1 MILDLAF
8 LADLPLTFSE
18 VSSEKNTPVFIEM
31 DPKKWLV
38 FFVAQVRQ
46 GRFDVVV
53 LDMASQNRQILRTI
67 MMKSHF
73 PTFHLKKARKFG
85 ILFISHILW
94 LVVDF

>member
-38 FFVAQVRQ
+38 FFVAQSGTAGQVRCRSSGHGLTKPLDSQ
-46 GRFDVVV
+46 GQ
-53 LDMASQNRQILRTI
+53 S
-67 MMKSHF
+67 
-73 PTFHLKKARKFG
+73 
-85 ILFISHILW
+85 
-94 LVVDF
+94 